1 MRFSGQMRLLAVV
14 GCLLLVCVLSA
25 CGGGAPTLQATPT
38 PTPTSSPSTP
48 TSTLAISTSGLPI
61 GTLGQAYAA
70 ALNTTGANG
79 AVNWSVLSGA
89 LPAGVA
95 LASESG
101 VITGTPTVTGVYNVS
116 LQAADSVSSVSRSLS
131 LHVSG
136 NGTFYHQYT
145 KAGTYNVKVT
155 TVDAQGNTAT
165 ATQTVV
171 VNPR

>member
-1 MRFSGQMRLLAVV
+1 MPFSGRIRVLAAG
-14 GCLLLVCVLSA
+14 GCLLLMCVFTA
-25 CGGGAPTLQATPT
+25 CGGGAPSLQATPAPA
-38 PTPTSSPSTP
+38 PTPNPSTP

-61 GTLGQAYAA
+61 GNVGQAYAA
-70 ALNTTGANG
+70 ILNSTGASG
-79 AVNWSVLSGA
+79 AVKWSVLSGA

-101 VITGTPTVTGVYNVS
+101 VITGTPTVTGVFNVS
-116 LQAADSVSSVSRSLS
+116 LQAADSMSTVSRSLS

-171 VNPR
+171 VTPQ